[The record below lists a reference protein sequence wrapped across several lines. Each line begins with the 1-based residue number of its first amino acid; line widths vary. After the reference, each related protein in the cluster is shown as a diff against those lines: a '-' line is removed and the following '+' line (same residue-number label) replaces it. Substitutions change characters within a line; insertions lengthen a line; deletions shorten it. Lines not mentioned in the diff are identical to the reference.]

1 MTATPVRTKAL
12 EEYVIVGG
20 CGGLLCIPA
29 AQEADYYRAHKYM
42 AVLSFVCLPTMI
54 FFLNY

>member
-1 MTATPVRTKAL
+1 MSANSLETQAL
-12 EEYVIVGG
+12 TEYVIVGG

-42 AVLSFVCLPTMI
+42 CVLGFICLPLI
-54 FFLNY
+54 VFLLY